1 MKNKYLAVI
10 VMIILS
16 MAAGA
21 CASQNKIETKNETKN
36 TEESTEYTYPSEF
49 ELTSDLAGALTQL
62 ALSYDDFGADVVSD
76 SAWDE
81 VFINQFLM
89 NTRYSFDYLDEITD
103 ENNGQINREQA
114 EYIQYSLTGIKK
126 ELQMGDEEVLDTK
139 KASSGYTSGCIT
151 DYKYE
156 VNGDEVTVNADLEV
170 QSDGTENKAQYVLTA
185 ILTRNPVSC
194 FDGYSITSLSDEKVT
209 NAIVNDGEEHT
220 FTGNDTGYEENGV
233 FALEDVTSEDGLNYD
248 HFVYID
254 LSADDE
260 LADYFR
266 KNSGSE
272 FKVTY
277 VLENMESDVISEVV
291 PVSVTAE

>member
-1 MKNKYLAVI
+1 M
-10 VMIILS
+10 
-16 MAAGA
+16 
-21 CASQNKIETKNETKN
+21 
-36 TEESTEYTYPSEF
+36 
-49 ELTSDLAGALTQL
+49 
-62 ALSYDDFGADVVSD
+62 
-76 SAWDE
+76 
-81 VFINQFLM
+81 
-89 NTRYSFDYLDEITD
+89 
-103 ENNGQINREQA
+103 
-114 EYIQYSLTGIKK
+114 
-126 ELQMGDEEVLDTK
+126 
-139 KASSGYTSGCIT
+139 
-151 DYKYE
+151 
-156 VNGDEVTVNADLEV
+156 VTV
-170 QSDGTENKAQYVLTA
+170 
-185 ILTRNPVSC
+185 
-194 FDGYSITSLSDEKVT
+194 SL
-209 NAIVNDGEEHT
+209 VNDGEEHT